1 MRVLLVWAAAP
12 VAIRDVTTGL
22 RAALVRAGH
31 QVRDYRLDNRLELL
45 TRAFP
50 AEWQSNIEGLTR
62 MASEGVLAEA
72 TYHRADYVLVVSGLQ
87 FHEIGLWLLDH
98 YDIPIAVV
106 MTESPYQDAD
116 QVRWIGAYQRAV
128 VFTHE
133 RVSAKRYGW
142 NYLPHAYDPA
152 IHRPVPPDPDEV
164 CDVLLVGSGWPERQ
178 QLLEA
183 VDWTGIDLKLRG
195 HWPGITPGS
204 RLFEQVVRY
213 YLAHPEERAQA
224 AALAQRLVQGETFDR
239 RVETLI
245 ECLETAALAQ
255 V

>member
-1 MRVLLVWAAAP
+1 
-12 VAIRDVTTGL
+12 
-22 RAALVRAGH
+22 
-31 QVRDYRLDNRLELL
+31 
-45 TRAFP
+45 
-50 AEWQSNIEGLTR
+50 

-164 CDVLLVGSGWPERQ
+164 CDVLLVGSGWPEVLSTNGDTFLGGEDFDQSLSAERR
-178 QLLEA
+178 
-183 VDWTGIDLKLRG
+183 RG
-195 HWPGITPGS
+195 EPES
-204 RLFEQVVRY
+204 ARL
-213 YLAHPEERAQA
+213 
-224 AALAQRLVQGETFDR
+224 
-239 RVETLI
+239 
-245 ECLETAALAQ
+245 
-255 V
+255 